1 MTPSSKD
8 MCSPIGR
15 LLREWRAARRMSQLD
30 LALEA
35 DVSARHVSCI
45 ETGKSRASKDVI
57 GRLADALGMPLR
69 ERNALIRAGGF
80 ATEFSETP
88 LLSQTGAIVVTLSR
102 ATTQSTSGNFADTA
116 DASRFLQSCRQAHPR

>member
-1 MTPSSKD
+1 MTPSSKGI
-8 MCSPIGR
+8 CSPIGR
-15 LLREWRAARRMSQLD
+15 LLRELRAARRMSQLD

-69 ERNALIRAGGF
+69 ERNTLIRAGGF
-80 ATEFSETP
+80 ATEFSEAP
-88 LLSQTGAIVVTLSR
+88 LLSCDRSY
-102 ATTQSTSGNFADTA
+102 SFARYHAVD
-116 DASRFLQSCRQAHPR
+116 